1 MPFQRSLYALA
12 SALAAGTVLAAAGC
26 GGVAPLGPDPAPV
39 NLPPPRQLDSP
50 IVMQVMRSRPPTPA
64 GRCPAGSVDLFGL
77 ALVPRA
83 AAAPSR
89 LQRRHTGHGGTPP
102 PAPPAP
108 PPGPASPPP
117 PLPVGVACYL
127 PAGKPVTITS
137 AAVSSV
143 VTYPPPPG
151 TPKGPLVYG
160 FIVGIPAADRAAAT
174 AVFNQAYRLGADVGL
189 SVAGKLWQARQAD
202 RTTTVQGAQILLLSR
217 SQAVQLHRLLVAS
230 G

>member
-1 MPFQRSLYALA
+1 MPFQRPLYALA
-12 SALAAGTVLAAAGC
+12 SALAAAGAVLTAAGC
-26 GGVAPLGPDPAPV
+26 SSGVAPLGPDPAPV
-39 NLPPPRQLDSP
+39 NLPAPHPLRSQ
-50 IVMQVMRSRPPTPA
+50 IIMQVMRGRPPTPA
-64 GRCPAGSVDLFGL
+64 GRCPAGTFALFGL

-83 AAAPSR
+83 VAAPPR
-89 LQRRHTGHGGTPP
+89 LQRSHAGQGGT

-108 PPGPASPPP
+108 PPGPGAPPP
-117 PLPVGVACYL
+117 PPPAGAACFL
-127 PAGKPVTITS
+127 PAGKPLTITS

-151 TPKGPLVYG
+151 TPKGPVTYG
-160 FIVGIPAADRAAAT
+160 FLVGLPAADSAAAT

-202 RTTTVQGAQILLLSR
+202 RTTSVQGAQILLLSKT
-217 SQAVQLHRLLVAS
+217 QAVQLHRLLVPS